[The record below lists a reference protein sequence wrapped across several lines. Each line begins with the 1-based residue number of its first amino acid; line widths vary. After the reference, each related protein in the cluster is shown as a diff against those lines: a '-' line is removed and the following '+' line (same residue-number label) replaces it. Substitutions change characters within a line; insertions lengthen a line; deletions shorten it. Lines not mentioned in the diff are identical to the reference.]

1 MHPQNLSYDDVIG
14 YEEAKKCLRRVLG
27 SYGDPALAQRL
38 KQFNIAVPGGV
49 LLHGPPGNSK
59 TVLVM
64 AAANSHGLPV
74 IAVSS
79 ADIYSVYVGTSHKIK
94 MHFLFVIKCF
104 ACRWRGG

>member
-1 MHPQNLSYDDVIG
+1 MSYDDVIG
-14 YEEAKKCLRRVLG
+14 YDEAKKCLRRVLG
-27 SYGDPALAQRL
+27 SYGDPILAQKL
-38 KQFNIAVPGGV
+38 KKFNVAVPGGV

-79 ADIYSVYVGTSHKIK
+79 ADIYSVFVGEPTRLS
-94 MHFLFVIKCF
+94 FLKCNL
-104 ACRWRGG
+104 CYDESLVDLNQTLT